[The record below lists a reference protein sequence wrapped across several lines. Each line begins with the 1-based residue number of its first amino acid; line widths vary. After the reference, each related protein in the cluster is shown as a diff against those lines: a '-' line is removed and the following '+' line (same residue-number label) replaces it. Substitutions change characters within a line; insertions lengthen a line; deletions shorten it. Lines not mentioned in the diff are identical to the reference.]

1 MTSIITIRKVTD
13 EVVDELYGI
22 LGNNYPWDIAL
33 DEIAHCIA
41 GVSDDISSDLNE
53 ALFILWNYWK
63 NDNYS
68 KEVAIMALSIIMERL
83 GRSKELRNFT
93 PNI

>member
-1 MTSIITIRKVTD
+1 MTNINTIRKVTD

-22 LGNNYPWDIAL
+22 LANNYPWDIAL

-41 GVSDDISSDLNE
+41 GVSDDVSSDLNE
-53 ALFILWNYWK
+53 ALFILHGYWK
-63 NDNYS
+63 NDSYT

-83 GRSKELRNFT
+83 GRSKELRGFI